1 MVHSVDKLP
10 CFSLHDFMNSL
21 DEIIKIITKFK
32 KNNKLI
38 NNKLLI
44 EYFIF

>member
-10 CFSLHDFMNSL
+10 LVSL
-21 DEIIKIITKFK
+21 DEIIKIITKLK